1 MLYALCQVIMRK
13 SILLL
18 TNAYPDFPSSYR
30 GIFIK
35 RIALQLQREG
45 WKVSVVTPKIFRE
58 SEYFEEEK
66 GVRVFRFPFFA
77 ADRLLIEYSKI
88 PYLRMILYYITGTF
102 LTLYVVL
109 RHQCRLIHAHWAIPT
124 GPIGAVMGM
133 LLRRPLFVT
142 LHGSDIRVATQSP
155 FLRAL
160 FLWVC
165 KKARH
170 LTCVSEEIRRGLEKM
185 GIDSSKIAVFPMGV
199 DDTFFDIGMKRGGRK
214 GNGSF
219 TVLSNRNLQSI
230 YNVSHLIRA
239 IPSVLRVVPNV
250 RFLIAGD
257 GLERERLKKE
267 VDRLGIA
274 ASVAF
279 LGKIPHEDMPSLLA
293 ETDVYVSTSLSDG
306 TSVSLLEAMASGAF
320 PVVTD
325 IAANKE
331 WITDGM
337 NGFLVPIEDETS
349 LAQKI
354 VQSLRNEKL
363 MERARQGNWEAVRE
377 KAYLEHHMEHLRTI
391 YGPYFR

>member
-1 MLYALCQVIMRK
+1 
-13 SILLL
+13 
-18 TNAYPDFPSSYR
+18 
-30 GIFIK
+30 
-35 RIALQLQREG
+35 
-45 WKVSVVTPKIFRE
+45 
-58 SEYFEEEK
+58 
-66 GVRVFRFPFFA
+66 
-77 ADRLLIEYSKI
+77 
-88 PYLRMILYYITGTF
+88 
-102 LTLYVVL
+102 
-109 RHQCRLIHAHWAIPT
+109 
-124 GPIGAVMGM
+124 
-133 LLRRPLFVT
+133 
-142 LHGSDIRVATQSP
+142 
-155 FLRAL
+155 
-160 FLWVC
+160 
-165 KKARH
+165 
-170 LTCVSEEIRRGLEKM
+170 
-185 GIDSSKIAVFPMGV
+185 
-199 DDTFFDIGMKRGGRK
+199 
-214 GNGSF
+214 
-219 TVLSNRNLQSI
+219 
-230 YNVSHLIRA
+230 VSHLIRA